1 MRSIPFVSRFVKIAL
16 FLISALAYDAV
27 AQKPWKGAENIT
39 SQTFKYGAFETR
51 LKSAEGGGL
60 ITTFFLWK
68 NGSEEPGNLW
78 QEMDFEIFGRDGSF
92 QSQIMTPGKVAGDQ
106 RTEHV
111 KMHYPTTPAHDR
123 YNTYRMEWTPDSICF
138 YYNGYL
144 IRKET
149 DKVEFAKLMDPAQAE
164 AMQLRV
170 GVWAGDYEWSGKFD
184 STAIPASNYANWVQT
199 YSYTPGAGPGGSNF
213 TLNWRDDFN
222 SWNGSRWWKADWTF
236 PSAINDYVSTNSA
249 VRDGVLQSAYT
260 HWSQMGTFLPTPID
274 DNKLPPMIE
283 PLPVDS
289 TPFALPG
296 EIAINRFVSSYDN
309 TVGNNGTGS
318 CRSPNLD
325 VDMKT
330 DPIDATVCYV
340 SSTAAGEW
348 LEYRVNTPVAKRF
361 DIAAKLGTTFTGR
374 KLAIL
379 LNGVKVGVSQEP
391 LANGWTA
398 WNEVVFRG
406 ISIPAGTHSLRV
418 QMETGNT
425 NLKSLTVREW
435 DPVVSLPGRVTVDA
449 YVAYNDL
456 TAGNSGGACRQDNV
470 DMQVSSDIGGGCQI
484 SSTQAGEWVEY
495 STKFAE
501 AGWYE
506 FSLRLASY
514 YAARTAKVFVDGSAV
529 GTFTAPANGWQ
540 VFSSVVSAPI
550 AVNAGTHTIR
560 IQFVTGN
567 TNTHY
572 LDVTKLTGLPPQVV
586 SGLAAVADNGFVDL
600 TWNAS
605 IGATS
610 YKVVRGTDTV
620 ATVTGTAY
628 HDASV
633 VNGTTYTYSVVG
645 ANSFGN
651 AAASNSVTATPKVP
665 EAPVGPTNLVAVAGD
680 ARVDLTWAAVS
691 GATSYNVYRSID
703 GIAFAKVA
711 GVANAQHLDA
721 TVLNGTTYSYYVTA
735 MNESIRGV
743 PESKPSDTVEATPRG
758 SAPAK
763 VTGLVATGD
772 DSKVVLDWTPSVG
785 ANAYTIYRGVGSG
798 AKAVLTVVSVPFYL
812 DEAVANGVSYSY
824 VVVASNVWGEAVA
837 SDPVEASPIATPAA
851 PMNLVSV
858 AGNATVSLTW
868 EAGLNNLSYN
878 VFRDAIASGT
888 GPVQIA
894 TGLTALS
901 YTDATVVN
909 GTEYAYFVTGVNG
922 TKESVRSNY
931 AFGRPEFPTPEAPM
945 NLLSV
950 AGNATV
956 SLTWEAGLNNLSYNV
971 FRDAIASGT
980 GPVQIATGLTALS
993 YTDATVVNGTEY
1005 AYFVTGVNGTKESVR
1020 SNYAFGRPEFPTP
1033 EAPMNLLSVAGNAT
1047 VSLTWEAGLN
1057 NLSYNVFRDAIA
1069 SGTGPVQIATGLTA
1083 LSYTDATVV
1092 NGTEYAYFVTG
1103 VNGTKESVRSNYAFG
1118 RPEFPTPEAP
1128 MNLLSVAGNATV
1140 SLTWEAGL
1148 NNLSYNVFRDA
1159 IASGTGPVQ
1168 IATGLTALSYTDATV
1183 VNGTEYAYF
1192 VTGVNG
1198 TKESVRSN
1206 YAFGRPEFPTP
1217 EAPMNL
1223 LSVAGNAT
1231 VSLTW
1236 EAGLNNL
1243 SYNVFRDAIA
1253 SGTGPVQIATGLTA
1267 LSYTDATVVNGT
1279 EYAYFVT
1286 GVNGT
1291 KESVRSNYAFG
1302 RPEFP
1307 TPEAPMNLL
1316 SVAGNATVSL
1326 TWEAGLNNLSYNVF
1340 RDAIASG
1347 TGPVQIATGLTA
1359 LSYTDAT
1366 VVNGTEYAYFVTG
1379 VNGTKESVRSNYA
1392 FGRPDFLT
1400 PEAPVGFDAIAGNG
1414 MVSLIW
1420 TAGLNNLAYN
1430 VYRTGP
1436 SAFNEKIASNITT
1449 TSLTDISVVAGT
1461 QYTYTVTG
1469 LNGTKESVPSLPASV
1484 VVGAAPAQ
1492 VTGLAATAGDAV
1504 VNLTWNASAGP
1515 VSYKVLRA
1523 TGNGAFVIIADVAV
1537 AAYQDLSVA
1546 NGVEYTYAIGASN
1559 SYGDA
1564 EVSASAIALPD
1575 FATPTAPSALSALA
1589 GNGSV
1594 SLSWTAGSNNG
1605 KFNVYRAAG
1614 TSAAVRIATGLTT
1627 ASYTDATVVNGTEY
1641 TYSVTGTNGTKESP
1655 ASNLAIALPRGEV
1668 PAQVTGLVATA
1679 GNATVSLTWVA
1690 AARATSY
1697 KVVRGT
1703 DTIATVAAA
1712 SYTDNAVVN
1721 GTTYSYSVVAT
1732 NVWGNAPVS
1741 TSVSAKPTAP
1751 TAGLKAQYKAGNV
1764 AASTNGIRPLLQIVN
1779 TGTTSVALSQV
1790 TVRYWFTNDGSQ
1802 GATYWCDWAQIG
1814 QTNLTGTVKTVS
1826 PARTGADRYLE
1837 IAFKTTAG
1845 NLAAGASTGEIQS
1858 RFSKSDWS
1866 NYTQTN
1872 DASYDP
1878 TKATSY
1884 VDWNRVTVYV
1894 NGTLVWGLEP

>member
-1 MRSIPFVSRFVKIAL
+1 
-16 FLISALAYDAV
+16 
-27 AQKPWKGAENIT
+27 
-39 SQTFKYGAFETR
+39 
-51 LKSAEGGGL
+51 
-60 ITTFFLWK
+60 
-68 NGSEEPGNLW
+68 
-78 QEMDFEIFGRDGSF
+78 
-92 QSQIMTPGKVAGDQ
+92 
-106 RTEHV
+106 
-111 KMHYPTTPAHDR
+111 
-123 YNTYRMEWTPDSICF
+123 
-138 YYNGYL
+138 
-144 IRKET
+144 
-149 DKVEFAKLMDPAQAE
+149 
-164 AMQLRV
+164 
-170 GVWAGDYEWSGKFD
+170 
-184 STAIPASNYANWVQT
+184 
-199 YSYTPGAGPGGSNF
+199 
-213 TLNWRDDFN
+213 
-222 SWNGSRWWKADWTF
+222 
-236 PSAINDYVSTNSA
+236 
-249 VRDGVLQSAYT
+249 
-260 HWSQMGTFLPTPID
+260 
-274 DNKLPPMIE
+274 
-283 PLPVDS
+283 
-289 TPFALPG
+289 
-296 EIAINRFVSSYDN
+296 
-309 TVGNNGTGS
+309 
-318 CRSPNLD
+318 
-325 VDMKT
+325 
-330 DPIDATVCYV
+330 
-340 SSTAAGEW
+340 
-348 LEYRVNTPVAKRF
+348 
-361 DIAAKLGTTFTGR
+361 
-374 KLAIL
+374 
-379 LNGVKVGVSQEP
+379 
-391 LANGWTA
+391 
-398 WNEVVFRG
+398 
-406 ISIPAGTHSLRV
+406 
-418 QMETGNT
+418 METGNT

-798 AKAVLTVVSVPFYL
+798 AKAVLTVVSVPFYV
-812 DEAVANGVSYSY
+812 DEAVANGVTYSY
-824 VVVASNVWGEAVA
+824 VVVASNDWGDAAA
-837 SDPVEASPIATPAA
+837 SDPVEASPIATPAAPTGLVAVAGDASVSLTWEAGLNNLSYNVYRRIYNGGEFETIATGLSLPSYTDATAVNGTAYVYFVSGLNGAKNSDPSNAVIATPEFPTPEA

-878 VFRDAIASGT
+878 LYRYALTGGT
-888 GPVQIA
+888 PPVKIA
-894 TGLTALS
+894 TGLTVPS
-901 YTDATVVN
+901 YTDVAVEN
-909 GTEYAYFVTGVNG
+909 GTTYIYVVTGVNG
-922 TKESVRSNY
+922 TKESVYSNS
-931 AFGRPEFPTPEAPM
+931 ADALPEFPTPEAPM
-945 NLLSV
+945 NLTAV
-950 AGNATV
+950 PGNATV
-956 SLTWEAGLNNLSYNV
+956 SLTWEAGLNNLSYNLY
-971 FRDAIASGT
+971 RYALTGGT
-980 GPVQIATGLTALS
+980 PPVKIATGLTVPS
-993 YTDATVVNGTEY
+993 YTDVAVENGTTY
-1005 AYFVTGVNGTKESVR
+1005 IYVVTGVNGTKESVY
-1020 SNYAFGRPEFPTP
+1020 SNSA
-1033 EAPMNLLSVAGNAT
+1033 
-1047 VSLTWEAGLN
+1047 
-1057 NLSYNVFRDAIA
+1057 DA
-1069 SGTGPVQIATGLTA
+1069 L
-1083 LSYTDATVV
+1083 
-1092 NGTEYAYFVTG
+1092 
-1103 VNGTKESVRSNYAFG
+1103 
-1118 RPEFPTPEAP
+1118 
-1128 MNLLSVAGNATV
+1128 
-1140 SLTWEAGL
+1140 
-1148 NNLSYNVFRDA
+1148 
-1159 IASGTGPVQ
+1159 
-1168 IATGLTALSYTDATV
+1168 
-1183 VNGTEYAYF
+1183 
-1192 VTGVNG
+1192 
-1198 TKESVRSN
+1198 
-1206 YAFGRPEFPTP
+1206 
-1217 EAPMNL
+1217 
-1223 LSVAGNAT
+1223 
-1231 VSLTW
+1231 
-1236 EAGLNNL
+1236 
-1243 SYNVFRDAIA
+1243 
-1253 SGTGPVQIATGLTA
+1253 
-1267 LSYTDATVVNGT
+1267 
-1279 EYAYFVT
+1279 
-1286 GVNGT
+1286 
-1291 KESVRSNYAFG
+1291 
-1302 RPEFP
+1302 
-1307 TPEAPMNLL
+1307 
-1316 SVAGNATVSL
+1316 
-1326 TWEAGLNNLSYNVF
+1326 
-1340 RDAIASG
+1340 
-1347 TGPVQIATGLTA
+1347 
-1359 LSYTDAT
+1359 
-1366 VVNGTEYAYFVTG
+1366 
-1379 VNGTKESVRSNYA
+1379 
-1392 FGRPDFLT
+1392 PDFLT

-1414 MVSLIW
+1414 MVSLMW

-1436 SAFNEKIASNITT
+1436 SAFNEKIASNITS

-1469 LNGTKESVPSLPASV
+1469 LNGTKESAPSLPASV